1 MSQVLAQ
8 FLTRVEATSR
18 CGEEPSR
25 LLTQAGQQQHLHLAL
40 DGKTRQSTLGHEAPD
55 QKKMHQLALYETRTG
70 LLLKEQV
77 VGDKQ
82 NELSIV
88 DQFLTKLGVKGRLIS
103 ADALHTQQADLAH
116 WCTAGEASIC

>member
-1 MSQVLAQ
+1 M
-8 FLTRVEATSR
+8 
-18 CGEEPSR
+18 
-25 LLTQAGQQQHLHLAL
+25 HLAL
-40 DGKTRQSTLGHEAPD
+40 DGKTLRGTLGHQAPD

-82 NELSIV
+82 KELSIV
-88 DQFLTKLGVKGRLIS
+88 DQFLTPLWVKGRLIS
-103 ADALHTQQADLAH
+103 ADALHTQQAALAR